1 MDWAYCRSEWD
12 DRQIDLYGTQNTT
25 RNRLRRRSMELTMEF
40 TLVRTGHPL
49 SIVLMHSLAT
59 NLTGTLLRVGFG
71 LVNAFTVR
79 MAGQGIHN
87 KDSNDGP

>member
-1 MDWAYCRSEWD
+1 MLAVKADVGSLLAK
-12 DRQIDLYGTQNTT
+12 LA
-25 RNRLRRRSMELTMEF
+25 MEF
-40 TLVRTGHPL
+40 TLVRAGHPL

-87 KDSNDGP
+87 KYSNDGP